1 VKTVKKLR
9 ALACLL
15 LVVVC
20 LLTLTTFQSQAIASY
35 GALLERMGGG
45 WGWGLALAVG
55 GVVACATVGS
65 VSGGVACG
73 LVIAG

>member
-35 GALLERMGGG
+35 AALLDYMGAG
-45 WGWGLALAVG
+45 WRWGLAFGVG
-55 GVVACATVGS
+55 AAIACATIGTAT
-65 VSGGVACG
+65 GGIGCA
-73 LVIAG
+73 LAAAG